1 MYEYYDHENR
11 PLPNEK
17 EVTVEEPRRSTYV
30 DNKAV
35 RKTEKKEKKVKW
47 FTLIAYALV
56 FGLIA
61 GGTFQGVNLAG
72 DLIRNKLGISSGDL
86 SKEGDSNSNNDALS
100 QRETTLKKSDNTEKE
115 VKSTEEKAKVTKSS
129 EATQLSSAGSLDV
142 STVAR
147 NVMPSIVSITNK
159 SVQEVRSIFG
169 SGIREYQSISAGSGI
184 IVGKNDDELLLVTNN
199 HVVEGAKQLS
209 VSFIDDEVYEAIIK
223 GTDVDN
229 DLAVIAVK
237 LSDIKDSTMDEIAIA
252 TMGDSNELLIGQQVV
267 AIGNAL
273 GYGQS
278 VTTGIISALERDVEI
293 DKLASKLIQTDAAIN
308 PGNSGGAL
316 LNMKGEVIGINSA
329 KFASSQV
336 EGMGYAIPIST
347 ATPIIEDL
355 MNRKTRDIVDK
366 ADASYLGI
374 AGVAVSEEV
383 SKTYGIP
390 EGIYVSEVTED
401 GPAEKAGITKG
412 DIIKKFDGVSVSSM
426 SEIKEQLKYYKAGE
440 KVKLL
445 LKRSDDNEYKDVT
458 ITVTLGKKSESDLKD
473 EEEPVDEDKQD
484 NNNGYSG
491 EDGTYYIDPFSIF
504 GY

>member
-11 PLPNEK
+11 TLPYEK
-17 EVTVEEPRRSTYV
+17 EVRIEETARTVETG
-30 DNKAV
+30 NKTA
-35 RKTEKKEKKVKW
+35 KKSGKKEKKVKW
-47 FTLIAYALV
+47 FTCVAYALV

-72 DLIRNKLGISSGDL
+72 DLIRSKLGISTADINGGKTGDT
-86 SKEGDSNSNNDALS
+86 LS
-100 QRETTLKKSDNTEKE
+100 QRETTLKTSDNKDKE
-115 VKSTEEKAKVTKSS
+115 VKTTEEKVTVSKPA
-129 EATQLSSAGSLDV
+129 EATQVTSQGGYDV
-142 STVAR
+142 STVAK

-159 SVQEVRSIFG
+159 SVQEIRSIFG
-169 SGIREYQSISAGSGI
+169 SGIREYQSVSAGSGI

-209 VSFIDDEVYEAIIK
+209 VSFIDDEVYEATIK
-223 GTDVDN
+223 GTDADN

-252 TMGDSNELLIGQQVV
+252 TMGDSDDLLIGQQVV

-278 VTTGIISALERDVEI
+278 VTSGIISALEREFTI
-293 DKLASKLIQTDAAIN
+293 DDYSAKLIQTDAAIN

-329 KFASSQV
+329 KLASSQI

-347 ATPIIEDL
+347 ATPIIEEL
-355 MNRKTRDIVDK
+355 MNRKTRDLVDK

-374 AGVAVSEEV
+374 AGVAVSQEV
-383 SKTYGIP
+383 SKTYDIP

-426 SEIKEQLKYYKAGE
+426 SEIKDQLRYYKAGE
-440 KVKLL
+440 TVKLL
-445 LKRSDDNEYKDVT
+445 IKRSDGSEYKDVT
-458 ITVTLGKKSESDLKD
+458 VTVTLGKKSESDLKD
-473 EEEPVDEDKQD
+473 EEEIRDTDED
-484 NNNGYSG
+484 NNNGFSN
-491 EDGTYYIDPFSIF
+491 EDGYYIDPFSIF

>member
-11 PLPNEK
+11 NISNGNE
-17 EVTVEEPRRSTYV
+17 VIIEEPVRSSTA
-30 DNKAV
+30 DSKSA
-35 RKTEKKEKKVKW
+35 RKKEKKEKKVKW
-47 FTLIAYALV
+47 FTCVAYALV
-56 FGLIA
+56 FGLVA

-72 DLIRNKLGISSGDL
+72 DLIRGKLGISSSDIGSSSDTL
-86 SKEGDSNSNNDALS
+86 SN
-100 QRETTLKKSDNTEKE
+100 RETTLKSSESEEKE
-115 VKSTEEKAKVTKSS
+115 VKSTQEKAKVNKSS
-129 EATQLSSAGSLDV
+129 DPVQLASSGTLDV
-142 STVAR
+142 STVAK
-147 NVMPSIVSITNK
+147 NAMPSIVSITNK

-169 SGIREYQSISAGSGI
+169 RGIREYQSVSAGSGI

-223 GTDVDN
+223 GTDKEN

-252 TMGDSNELLIGQQVV
+252 TMGDSEELRIGQQVV

-278 VTTGIISALERDVEI
+278 VTTGIISALEREVEI
-293 DKLASKLIQTDAAIN
+293 DNLASKLIQTDAAIN

-336 EGMGYAIPIST
+336 EGMGYAIPVST

-355 MNRKTRDIVDK
+355 MNRKTRELVDK

-374 AGVAVSEEV
+374 AGVAVSQEASEA
-383 SKTYGIP
+383 YNIP
-390 EGIYVSEVTED
+390 EGIYVSEVTKD
-401 GPAEKAGITKG
+401 GPAEKAGIAKG
-412 DIIKKFDGVSVSSM
+412 DIIKKFDGVTVSSM

-440 KVKLL
+440 TVKVMV
-445 LKRSDDNEYKDVT
+445 KRADGSEYKDVSVS
-458 ITVTLGKKSESDLKD
+458 VTLGKKSESDLKD
-473 EEEPVDEDKQD
+473 EEETDDTDEEEES
-484 NNNGYSG
+484 GYG
-491 EDGTYYIDPFSIF
+491 DDDGSYYIDPFSIF